1 MGTVKIQ
8 SAYRGFKTRKQMK
21 ESGED
26 LHDLRADDV
35 VAATIKIQSAYKGFQ
50 ARKMIKQHKEMLPDL
65 NCAQV
70 QDATIKIQSA
80 YKGFKV
86 RKNIKEQQELKAKQE
101 AELRAKQEIREKQ
114 EAVRKAKQDAIRAR
128 KIKEKAHPKE
138 PMVQRQ
144 KQETK
149 PQVSNE
155 PVRTRQRHESKQQ
168 IPDTKRQQEM
178 KKEQEAKIKKD
189 TVGFFGRFIPGA
201 GSKASEVEEKK
212 PVVQNENK
220 PSYNKQKLSESSPLA
235 KTTGVSKGDTSD
247 VKKGS
252 HQKTVIPLEGTIKRK
267 PKKQQVEE
275 DLPDLKAA
283 DVAK

>member
-1 MGTVKIQ
+1 MGQDATMKIQ
-8 SAYRGFKTRKQMK
+8 SAYRGFKTRKELK

-26 LHDLRADDV
+26 L
-35 VAATIKIQSAYKGFQ
+35 
-50 ARKMIKQHKEMLPDL
+50 PDL
-65 NCAQV
+65 KAADVAQ
-70 QDATIKIQSA
+70 ATIKIQSA

-144 KQETK
+144 K
-149 PQVSNE
+149 
-155 PVRTRQRHESKQQ
+155 HESKQQ

-189 TVGFFGRFIPGA
+189 TVSFFGRFIPGA

-275 DLPDLKAA
+275 DLPDLKQLMLQKLQFKSNQHT
-283 DVAK
+283 VVSKQENK